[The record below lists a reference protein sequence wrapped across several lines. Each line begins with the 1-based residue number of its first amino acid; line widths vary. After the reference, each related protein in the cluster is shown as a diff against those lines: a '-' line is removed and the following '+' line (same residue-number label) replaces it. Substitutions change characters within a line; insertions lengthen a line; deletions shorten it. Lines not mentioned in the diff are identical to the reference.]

1 MAQVIE
7 ELRRQQGGSA
17 DVFRRNLSDAPMAI
31 RRQPESGLSWLVL
44 ALLSPYLALRVGYV
58 QKALFAVVILDIPLQ
73 LGTHLFYR
81 DADAVSGAL
90 AGLSISATTFALFGL
105 YASWFIRRLE
115 NRTPKSSESRKF
127 NLPLLFYLG
136 FTALRLV

>member
-7 ELRRQQGGSA
+7 ELRRQQVGAAG
-17 DVFRRNLSDAPMAI
+17 VFRRSLSDIPIAI

-58 QKALFAVVILDIPLQ
+58 QKALFAILILDIPFQ

-90 AGLSISATTFALFGL
+90 AGLSFSATTFALFGL
-105 YASWFIRRLE
+105 YTSWFMQTLE
-115 NRTPKSSESRKF
+115 NRSHSCSPSTRL
-127 NLPLLFYLG
+127 NLPLLLYL
-136 FTALRLV
+136 